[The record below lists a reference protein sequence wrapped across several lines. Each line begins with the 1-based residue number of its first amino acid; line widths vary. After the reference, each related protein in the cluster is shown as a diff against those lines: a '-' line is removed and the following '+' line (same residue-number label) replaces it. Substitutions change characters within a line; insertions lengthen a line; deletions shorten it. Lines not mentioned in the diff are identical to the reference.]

1 LSLVSSK
8 NKKVFLSTNTKIN
21 NIEKV
26 NIILSPELY
35 WVRIFD
41 IPVKNITHA
50 RHVLPTL
57 FEDILTSVSEL
68 SYQVVKLEEN
78 KYLCFAYINKTIYEA
93 IKKSG
98 ITLSLVDSIYF
109 AQNEFEKIKEFT
121 FDNKSFIYSPDNIL
135 IKVPN
140 VMLLNPVDLNENI
153 NQIELS
159 SHKVDIKLY
168 NNVLSS
174 KQIYSILAII
184 LCICI
189 INIYKLFDY
198 KTQISKIDNQIE
210 IEKKESN
217 LPSSMLQTNS
227 ILKKYKSIVNKDI
240 KKREFLEYLLSNK
253 SFNINK
259 INLNKDIV
267 FITFNSSDKMRLEEY
282 ISKRYKI
289 ISSKVKALDIEIEVK
304 LWIE

>member
-1 LSLVSSK
+1 MSLVSSNNK
-8 NKKVFLSTNTKIN
+8 KKVFLSTNTKISSTK
-21 NIEKV
+21 KV

-41 IPVKNITHA
+41 IPVKNITNA

-57 FEDILTSVSEL
+57 FEDILTNVSEL

-78 KYLCFAYINKTIYEA
+78 KYLCFAYVNKTIYEA

-98 ITLSLVDSIYF
+98 IALSLVENVYF
-109 AQNEFEKIKEFT
+109 AQNECVNLKEFT
-121 FDNKSFIYSPDNIL
+121 FDNKNFIYSPDNIL
-135 IKVPN
+135 IKVPKI
-140 VMLLNPVDLNENI
+140 MLSDPIDLNENI

-159 SHKVDIKLY
+159 SHKIDIKLY

-189 INIYKLFDY
+189 INIYKVFDY
-198 KTQISKIDNQIE
+198 KTQSSKLDNQIE
-210 IEKKESN
+210 IEKKKSN

-227 ILKKYKSIVNKDI
+227 ILSKYKSIENEDI
-240 KKREFLEYLLSNK
+240 KKRVFLEYLLSNK
-253 SFNINK
+253 TFKINK
-259 INLNKDIV
+259 IYLNKDMF
-267 FITFNSSDKMRLEEY
+267 FITFNSSDKLRLENY
-282 ISKRYKI
+282 ISKKYKI
-289 ISSKVKALDIEIEVK
+289 ISSKVKALDIEVQVK
-304 LWIE
+304 L

>member
-1 LSLVSSK
+1 MSLVSNN
-8 NKKVFLSTNTKIN
+8 NKKVFLSTNTKISS
-21 NIEKV
+21 IEKV

-41 IPVKNITHA
+41 IPVKNITNA

-57 FEDILTSVSEL
+57 FEDILTNVSEL

-98 ITLSLVDSIYF
+98 IALSLVDNVYF
-109 AQNEFEKIKEFT
+109 AQNECTKLKEFT
-121 FDNKSFIYSPDNIL
+121 FDDKSFLYSPDNIL
-135 IKVPN
+135 IKVPK
-140 VMLLNPVDLNENI
+140 VMLSNPIDLNKNI

-159 SHKVDIKLY
+159 SHKIDIKLY

-184 LCICI
+184 LCMCI
-189 INIYKLFDY
+189 INVYKLFDY
-198 KTQISKIDNQIE
+198 KTQSAKLENQIE
-210 IEKKESN
+210 MEKKKSN

-227 ILKKYKSIVNKDI
+227 ILSKYKSIENEDI

-253 SFNINK
+253 RFKINK
-259 INLNKDIV
+259 INLNKNVV
-267 FITFNSSDKMRLEEY
+267 FITFNSSDKVRLENY
-282 ISKRYKI
+282 ISKKYKI
-289 ISSKVKALDIEIEVK
+289 ISSKVKALDIQVQVK
-304 LWIE
+304 L

>member
-1 LSLVSSK
+1 MSLVSNN
-8 NKKVFLSTNTKIN
+8 NKKVFLSTNTKISSTN
-21 NIEKV
+21 KV

-41 IPVKNITHA
+41 IPVNNITNA

-57 FEDILTSVSEL
+57 FEDILTNVSEL

-78 KYLCFAYINKTIYEA
+78 KYLCFAYVNKTIYEA

-98 ITLSLVDSIYF
+98 IALSLVENVYF
-109 AQNEFEKIKEFT
+109 AQNECVKFKEFT

-135 IKVPN
+135 IKVPK
-140 VMLLNPVDLNENI
+140 VMLSNPIDLNENI

-159 SHKVDIKLY
+159 SHKIDIKLY

-184 LCICI
+184 LCMCI
-189 INIYKLFDY
+189 INIYKVFDY
-198 KTQISKIDNQIE
+198 KTQSSKLDNQIE
-210 IEKKESN
+210 IEKKKSN

-227 ILKKYKSIVNKDI
+227 ILSKYKSIENEDI
-240 KKREFLEYLLSNK
+240 KKRDFLEYLLSNK
-253 SFNINK
+253 TFKINK
-259 INLNKDIV
+259 IYLNKDMF
-267 FITFNSSDKMRLEEY
+267 FITFNSSDKLRLENY
-282 ISKRYKI
+282 ISKKYKI
-289 ISSKVKALDIEIEVK
+289 ISSKVKALDIEVQVK
-304 LWIE
+304 L